1 MFNRT
6 TLIVLAVALAAAAS
20 GASAHSADY
29 SLTVYSAAA
38 PGSISTERLADYGDR
53 LPGYA
58 LVRDKRRMNLERGAS
73 ELRFT
78 DVAKR
83 IDPTTV
89 SFNSLT
95 DPDGTRVIE
104 QNYQFDLVSGD
115 KLLERYLGQTVT
127 VEQSRGDTLQETTGE
142 LLSASGGLTLR
153 LASGQVATFNSWSG
167 IRFPSLPGGLIVKP
181 TLLWLVDAERGGD
194 HDVRVSYQARGMT
207 WWTDYNA
214 VLDESAGCRL
224 DMTAWVTLVNQS
236 GAGFADTRL
245 KLVAGEVNRAPVPAP
260 KAADMRVQ
268 RMEMAS
274 QAQEGFAESSL
285 FEYHLYT
292 LGRRTDLPDN
302 DALLESSIGMI
313 RSKKPNFQ
321 LARQRLAAFRQPG
334 IDPGIQGPE
343 RAIEQKLIT
352 SQQRAAQT
360 AAAVAHP
367 ERLEEALH
375 QESGS
380 ERVAGPLPIAHGHR
394 HRVQAAV
401 EDVADAF
408 EAPVQR
414 FGHRLADQLCLQ
426 LVIGKQ
432 REFVHPARH
441 WRIGPRGEYV
451 GEGLLPALLVADQ
464 LARQHGVD
472 RGRPDLDALSRG
484 VELARETEQ
493 LDERLAGLAGAQR
506 MELAGIGLVEI
517 GGPAKYEPGAP
528 IGPDTRFDQVRDAR
542 KHCAFGFLKAAEPR

>member
-1 MFNRT
+1 MR
-6 TLIVLAVALAAAAS
+6 IPQLAVLIACSLSVAAHAQQAR
-20 GASAHSADY
+20 DPQFE
-29 SLTVYSAAA
+29 LTVYSSAR
-38 PGSISTERLADYGDR
+38 PGQLDSEQLANYGSA

-58 LVRDKRRMNLERGAS
+58 LVRDQRVLRLDKGRSQVRFPHVAARM
-73 ELRFT
+73 
-78 DVAKR
+78 
-83 IDPTTV
+83 DPSTV
-89 SFNSLT
+89 QFASLT

-302 DALLESSIGMI
+302 STKQIELFPAADAMACSKQLVFTAAPTPRWWGGTPNVDQGFGATSSGQVGAWLEFANTEKNGLGVPLPAGRVRVNQLDARGGGLEFIGEDVIEHTPRNETLRI
-313 RSKKPNFQ
+313 RLGNSFDVVGERRQTAFNVDSK
-321 LARQRLAAFRQPG
+321 
-334 IDPGIQGPE
+334 E
-343 RAIEQKLIT
+343 RWIEESFAIEVRNRKQEPVEVLVREYAYRW
-352 SQQRAAQT
+352 SEW
-360 AAAVAHP
+360 AVTGSSHP
-367 ERLEEALH
+367 
-375 QESGS
+375 
-380 ERVAGPLPIAHGHR
+380 HR
-394 HRVQAAV
+394 
-401 EDVADAF
+401 
-408 EAPVQR
+408 
-414 FGHRLADQLCLQ
+414 
-426 LVIGKQ
+426 K
-432 REFVHPARH
+432 
-441 WRIGPRGEYV
+441 
-451 GEGLLPALLVADQ
+451 
-464 LARQHGVD
+464 
-472 RGRPDLDALSRG
+472 
-484 VELARETEQ
+484 
-493 LDERLAGLAGAQR
+493 
-506 MELAGIGLVEI
+506 
-517 GGPAKYEPGAP
+517 
-528 IGPDTRFDQVRDAR
+528 RDATTMDFPLR
-542 KHCAFGFLKAAEPR
+542 IPADGTTELTYTVRYEW